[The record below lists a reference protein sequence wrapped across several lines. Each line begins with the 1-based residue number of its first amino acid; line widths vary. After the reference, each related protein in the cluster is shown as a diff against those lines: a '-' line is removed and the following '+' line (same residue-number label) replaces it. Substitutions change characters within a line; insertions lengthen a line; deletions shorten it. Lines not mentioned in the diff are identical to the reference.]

1 MPNGYIQR
9 WTEEEEQ
16 LFAYLLVQYDKDF
29 RRIAAHFPS
38 KSYNQIRC
46 HYYNNLH
53 KQQYEQEQARQTDS
67 PLGYTQMPEFQHIY
81 RKSEEQ
87 ETKDALNQDYSALR
101 SSQGFQLLEDMFTE
115 DKRDQ
120 EVQTRLL
127 LLLFVIKSGIMK

>member
-1 MPNGYIQR
+1 MPRCIQR

-16 LFAYLLVQYDKDF
+16 LFAQLLVQYNKDF

-38 KSYNQIRC
+38 RSYNQIRM
-46 HYYNNLH
+46 HFNNLH
-53 KQQYEQEQARQTDS
+53 RSQQEQKQTSYTDS
-67 PLGYTQMPEFQHIY
+67 PICYTQMPEFQHI
-81 RKSEEQ
+81 Q
-87 ETKDALNQDYSALR
+87 ETQDALIQDQSALR

-127 LLLFVIKSGIMK
+127 LLLLVLKSGIMK